1 MNNQFETDWSKWKL
15 LGLVI
20 LLQAGSFTAGLYSG
34 HTYWSKPSV
43 QVIQPNY
50 STTETSPPDTQTTTT
65 SGSTCQSKEIFRGRI
80 KFIIFREG
88 HSLNAPKKRCVSKRK
103 AKQKPLGLSNLVDNI
118 IISIVAH

>member
-1 MNNQFETDWSKWKL
+1 MNNQFENDWSKWKL

-50 STTETSPPDTQTTTT
+50 STTETSQPDTQTTTT
-65 SGSTCQSKEIFRGRI
+65 SGSTCPI
-80 KFIIFREG
+80 KGNISGKNKIY
-88 HSLNAPKKRCVSKRK
+88 HVSGGAFFDRTQEEMCFQTEAEAEAAGFTKSSR
-103 AKQKPLGLSNLVDNI
+103 
-118 IISIVAH
+118 